1 MANLSASDDYFRFFG
16 LNQQFNIDLPALD
29 QAYLAIQK
37 EVHPDRHARGS
48 EAEQRLAMQMAT
60 LANTAYQTLKNPI
73 QRGLYLCQLH
83 GVDAKLETNTA
94 MPAAF
99 LMKQMGWREALDEQ
113 AEDLPGLESLMAEV
127 EQSKSNILAEITQA
141 IDGAKNY
148 PRAAELL
155 RGLLFVDKFAIE
167 LDDAIAALILQYTEI
182 LWPYYKSL
190 NQVNHLHRIS
200 VVLLWA
206 LI

>member
-1 MANLSASDDYFRFFG
+1 MANPSASDDYFRFFG

-48 EAEQRLAMQMAT
+48 DSEQRIAMQMAT
-60 LANTAYQTLKNPI
+60 LANTAFQTLKNPI
-73 QRGLYLCQLH
+73 QRGLYICQLH

-99 LMKQMGWREALDEQ
+99 LMKQMEWRESLDEQ
-113 AEDLPGLESLMAEV
+113 EEDLPTLEALMEEV
-127 EQSKSNILAEITQA
+127 EESKAETLVEITQA

-148 PRAAELL
+148 QRAAELL
-155 RGLLFVDKFAIE
+155 RGLLFIDKFAVE
-167 LDDAIAALILQYTEI
+167 LDDTIAALI
-182 LWPYYKSL
+182 
-190 NQVNHLHRIS
+190 
-200 VVLLWA
+200 
-206 LI
+206 

>member
-1 MANLSASDDYFRFFG
+1 MANHSASEDYFHFFG
-16 LNQQFNIDLPALD
+16 IQQQFKIDLPALD

-48 EAEQRLAMQMAT
+48 ETEQRLAMQMAT
-60 LANTAYQTLKNPI
+60 FANTAFQTLKNPI

-99 LMKQMGWREALDEQ
+99 LMKQMEWRENLDDQ
-113 AEDLPGLESLMAEV
+113 SEDLPALERMMAEV
-127 EQSKSNILAEITQA
+127 EQSKADTLIEITQA

-148 PRAAELL
+148 QRAAELL
-155 RGLLFVDKFAIE
+155 RGLLFIDKFAVE
-167 LDDAIAALILQYTEI
+167 LDDTIAALI
-182 LWPYYKSL
+182 
-190 NQVNHLHRIS
+190 
-200 VVLLWA
+200 
-206 LI
+206 

>member
-16 LNQQFNIDLPALD
+16 LNQQFKIDLPALD

-48 EAEQRLAMQMAT
+48 EAEQRVAMQMAT

-99 LMKQMGWREALDEQ
+99 LMKQMEWRETLDEQ
-113 AEDLPGLESLMAEV
+113 AEELSKLESLMAEV
-127 EQSKSNILAEITQA
+127 EQTKSDILVEIAQA

-148 PRAAELL
+148 QGAAELL

-167 LDDAIAALILQYTEI
+167 LDDAIAALI
-182 LWPYYKSL
+182 
-190 NQVNHLHRIS
+190 
-200 VVLLWA
+200 
-206 LI
+206 

>member
-1 MANLSASDDYFRFFG
+1 MSVVVANLSASDDYFRFFG
-16 LNQQFNIDLPALD
+16 LNQQFKLDLPALD

-48 EAEQRLAMQMAT
+48 ETEQRLAMQMAT
-60 LANTAYQTLKNPI
+60 LANTAFQILKNPI

-99 LMKQMGWREALDEQ
+99 LMKQMEWRENLDEQ
-113 AEDLPGLESLMAEV
+113 AEDLPALEAMMIEV
-127 EQSKSNILAEITQA
+127 EQSKADILAEITQA

-148 PRAAELL
+148 VRAAELL
-155 RGLLFVDKFAIE
+155 RGLLFIDKFAIE
-167 LDDAIAALILQYTEI
+167 LDDTIAALI
-182 LWPYYKSL
+182 
-190 NQVNHLHRIS
+190 
-200 VVLLWA
+200 
-206 LI
+206 

>member
-1 MANLSASDDYFRFFG
+1 MSVVVANLSASDDYFRFFG

-48 EAEQRLAMQMAT
+48 EAEQRMAMQMAT

-83 GVDAKLETNTA
+83 GVDANLETNTS

-99 LMKQMGWREALDEQ
+99 LMKQMEWRETLDEQ
-113 AEDLPGLESLMAEV
+113 AEELPELEALMTEV
-127 EQSKSNILAEITQA
+127 QESKSDILVEITQA
-141 IDGAKNY
+141 IDVAKNY
-148 PRAAELL
+148 QRAAELL

-167 LDDAIAALILQYTEI
+167 LDDAIATLI
-182 LWPYYKSL
+182 
-190 NQVNHLHRIS
+190 
-200 VVLLWA
+200 
-206 LI
+206 

>member
-1 MANLSASDDYFRFFG
+1 MSVVVANLSASDDYFRFFG

-48 EAEQRLAMQMAT
+48 ETEQRLAMQMAT

-99 LMKQMGWREALDEQ
+99 LMKQMDWRETLDER
-113 AEDLPGLESLMAEV
+113 AEDLPALESLMSEV
-127 EQSKSNILAEITQA
+127 EESKADTLLEIAQA
-141 IDGAKNY
+141 IDHAKNY
-148 PRAAELL
+148 ERATELL
-155 RGLLFVDKFAIE
+155 RGLLFIDKFAVE
-167 LDDAIAALILQYTEI
+167 LDDTIAALI
-182 LWPYYKSL
+182 
-190 NQVNHLHRIS
+190 
-200 VVLLWA
+200 
-206 LI
+206 